1 MEELPLWAL
10 GAGER
15 IISREATV
23 VNFLIFLCK
32 KKKKRQQL
40 SSKKL
45 QSTAKKFFPFFKNLN
60 SLSLFW
66 SLSIALCCY
75 QEHNKAYDR

>member
-1 MEELPLWAL
+1 ML
-10 GAGER
+10 
-15 IISREATV
+15 
-23 VNFLIFLCK
+23 K
-32 KKKKRQQL
+32 KKKKQQL